1 MRFNL
6 FGAVPVVVLWGV
18 LLVSCTQNIQPLP
31 DDIRVSSSASL
42 PLGFGEITLSKS
54 LQTLGLPILNLHED
68 VPEWAKY
75 GFVYYADTLPL
86 NLTEVF
92 DRAEYI
98 KYLAIRCNV
107 WNDFPLGG
115 MAQMYFLDGDGT
127 TIDSLYHERFTVPA
141 AQHYDNGIVA
151 VSKFESS
158 LTKFDSN
165 RINLIS
171 NAQKVIILAGLEVTD
186 EGVNATNIKY
196 FDMYK
201 LKVQI
206 AVRVDFVYNS
216 D

>member
-6 FGAVPVVVLWGV
+6 FGVVSGIAFLGA
-18 LLVSCTQNIQPLP
+18 LLVACTQNIESLP
-31 DDIRVSSSASL
+31 DDIRVSSSVSL

-54 LQTLGLPILNLHED
+54 LQTLGLPIMNLDED
-68 VPEWAKY
+68 VPEWATY

-92 DRAEYI
+92 DRAENI

-115 MAQMYFLDGDGT
+115 VAQMYFVDGDGVI
-127 TIDSLYHERFTVPA
+127 IDSLYREPFKVPA
-141 AQHYDNGIVA
+141 AQHHDNGIVA

-158 LTKFDSN
+158 LTKFDNN

-171 NAQKVIILAGLEVTD
+171 KAQNVIILAGLEVTD
-186 EGVNATNIKY
+186 EGVNETNIKY

-201 LKVQI
+201 LKVQL